1 MAWAIA
7 KLPAFVAIDA
17 AEMVAEL
24 VALQAY
30 AIRQGVADPD
40 AYADIY
46 SAIFG
51 DRDFASWVYLD
62 PIEVARGIT
71 RLIREVGLFV
81 LAEDG
86 QALAHLAKQAT
97 WRTRLP
103 PVQIARPG
111 PVYTPSRAQQREN
124 RAAFE
129 ALVHRVAVFTY
140 AQRLPS
146 LPLGPAAQS
155 ERLRDTVIEIF
166 DATIAEATVRNDGA
180 LRQLRLVL
188 ATCLALINYRTH
200 SPLEDTILLLT
211 APMPSLVC
219 AHWAYREARQAQR
232 LRDANPTAHPNFMTP
247 RLVVPTW
254 P

>member
-1 MAWAIA
+1 MAWRIA
-7 KLPAFVAIDA
+7 KLPAFVALDA

-24 VALQAY
+24 VAMQAI
-30 AIRQGVADPD
+30 AIRQGVSDPD
-40 AYADIY
+40 AYAEVY
-46 SAIFG
+46 AGVFG
-51 DRDFASWVYLD
+51 DHDFASWVYLD
-62 PIEVARGIT
+62 PLEVAQGIT
-71 RLIREVGLFV
+71 RIVREVGLFV
-81 LAEDG
+81 LLDDT
-86 QALAHLAKQAT
+86 QALAHLARQAT
-97 WRTRLP
+97 WRTQLP
-103 PVQIARPG
+103 PVRVARPG
-111 PVYTPSRAQQREN
+111 PIYTPSRAQQIEN

-129 ALVHRVAVFTY
+129 ALVHRVAVFSY

-155 ERLRDTVIEIF
+155 ERLRDQTIEIF
-166 DATIAEATVRNDGA
+166 GAAIDEATKRNDGA
-180 LRQLRLVL
+180 LRQLRLVF

-232 LRDANPTAHPNFMTP
+232 IRDANPTAHPNFMTP
-247 RLVVPTW
+247 RLVIPTW